1 MGTGARRHYGGGRRA
16 RRLRSMSSALAI
28 ALTSVLALATAAPA
42 PVLPVPARAAGE
54 SARQL
59 VLPRPT
65 GPERIG
71 TVSLHLVDRSRPD
84 PWVPSESAREIMV
97 QLWYPASDVRRHPRA
112 PWVSPGVAERINP
125 PGSPVILPV
134 THAYADAPVR
144 PGRHPVVLYSPG
156 FGLER
161 TASTALV
168 EELAS
173 RGYIVVT
180 IDHTHDAQRVEF
192 PGGRIAT
199 HAIPP
204 PTGPDDDGAQVINTA
219 REARVADTRFTL
231 DRLTAINRGHNPDE
245 ERRRLPRGLKGALD
259 LARIGMFGHSLGGA
273 TAAETMYEDRRVRAG
288 LNMDGSLSG
297 AVIAGGLRRPF
308 ALMSSDGHGRA
319 DDESWLAIWPH
330 LRGPRYDLQLAG
342 SGHMSFTDLQVLLP
356 QAGLPAEDLVP
367 GYGTIN
373 GSRSITVQ
381 RAYVLA
387 FFDRYLRN
395 GNGHLLAGPSRRY
408 PEVRFTP

>member
-1 MGTGARRHYGGGRRA
+1 MR
-16 RRLRSMSSALAI
+16 SALAI
-28 ALTSVLALATAAPA
+28 ALTSVLALSTAA
-42 PVLPVPARAAGE
+42 LPARAASE
-54 SARQL
+54 PTTQL

-84 PWVPSESAREIMV
+84 PWVPSERAREIMV
-97 QLWYPASDVRRHPRA
+97 QLWYPAGDVRGHPRA
-112 PWVSPGVAERINP
+112 PWVSPGVAERFNP
-125 PGSPVILPV
+125 PGSPVVLPV
-134 THAYADAPVR
+134 THAYADAPVQ

-173 RGYIVVT
+173 RGYLVVT
-180 IDHTHDAQRVEF
+180 IDHTHDAQLVEF

-199 HAIPP
+199 QAIPP
-204 PTGPDDDGAQVINTA
+204 PTGPDDDGEQVINTA
-219 REARVADTRFTL
+219 RETRVADTRFTL
-231 DRLTAINRGHNPDE
+231 DRLAAINRGHNPDE

-259 LARIGMFGHSLGGA
+259 LARVGMFGHSLGGA
-273 TAAETMYEDRRVRAG
+273 TAAETMYEDPRVRAG
-288 LNMDGSLSG
+288 INMDGSLSG
-297 AVIAGGLRRPF
+297 AVVAGGLRRPL
-308 ALMSSDGHGRA
+308 ALMSSEGHGRA
-319 DDESWLAIWPH
+319 DDETWLAIWPR

-342 SGHMSFTDLQVLLP
+342 SGHMSFTDFQTLLP
-356 QAGLPAEDLVP
+356 QAGFPAEDLEP

-373 GSRSITVQ
+373 GARSITVQ

-387 FFDRYLRN
+387 FFDRYLRGGS
-395 GNGHLLAGPSRRY
+395 GNLLAGPSRRY
-408 PEVRFTP
+408 PEMRFTP

>member
-1 MGTGARRHYGGGRRA
+1 MR
-16 RRLRSMSSALAI
+16 SALAI
-28 ALTSVLALATAAPA
+28 ALTSVLALSTAAPA
-42 PVLPVPARAAGE
+42 TALPARARAAE
-54 SARQL
+54 EPATQL

-97 QLWYPASDVRRHPRA
+97 QLWYPASGVRRHPRA

-134 THAYADAPVR
+134 THAYADAPVE
-144 PGRHPVVLYSPG
+144 PGSYPVVLYSPG

-180 IDHTHDAQRVEF
+180 IDHTHDAQLVEF

-204 PTGPDDDGAQVINTA
+204 PTGPDDNGEQVINTA
-219 REARVADTRFTL
+219 RETRVADTRFTL
-231 DRLTAINRGHNPDE
+231 DRLAAINRGHHPDE

-259 LARIGMFGHSLGGA
+259 LARVGMFGHSLGGA
-273 TAAETMYEDRRVRAG
+273 TAAETMYEDPRVGAG
-288 LNMDGSLSG
+288 INMDGTLSG
-297 AVIAGGLRRPF
+297 AVVGGGLDRPL

-319 DDESWLAIWPH
+319 DDETWLAIWPH

-356 QAGLPAEDLVP
+356 QAGIPAEDLVP
-367 GYGTIN
+367 DYGTID
-373 GSRSITVQ
+373 GARSITVQ

-395 GNGHLLAGPSRRY
+395 RNGSLLAGPSRRY
-408 PEVRFTP
+408 PEMRFTP

>member
-1 MGTGARRHYGGGRRA
+1 MR
-16 RRLRSMSSALAI
+16 SALVI
-28 ALTSVLALATAAPA
+28 ALTSVLALSTAAPA
-42 PVLPVPARAAGE
+42 TALPARAAAE
-54 SARQL
+54 PATQL

-65 GPERIG
+65 GAERIG

-84 PWVPSESAREIMV
+84 PWVPSEPAREIMV

-112 PWVSPGVAERINP
+112 PWVSPGVAERFNP

-134 THAYADAPVR
+134 THAYADAPVQ

-180 IDHTHDAQRVEF
+180 IDHTHDAQFVEF

-199 HAIPP
+199 QAIPP
-204 PTGPDDDGAQVINTA
+204 PTGPDDDGEQVINTA
-219 REARVADTRFTL
+219 RETRVADTRFTL
-231 DRLTAINRGHNPDE
+231 DRLAAINRGQNPDE
-245 ERRRLPRGLKGALD
+245 ERRRLPRGLRGALD
-259 LARIGMFGHSLGGA
+259 LARVGMFGHSLGGA
-273 TAAETMYEDRRVRAG
+273 TAAETMYEDPRVRAG
-288 LNMDGSLSG
+288 INMDGTLSG
-297 AVIAGGLRRPF
+297 AVRRPF

-319 DDESWLAIWPH
+319 DDETWLAIWPR

-342 SGHMSFTDLQVLLP
+342 SGHMSFTDFQVLLP
-356 QAGLPAEDLVP
+356 QAGIPAEDLVP

-373 GSRSITVQ
+373 DTRSITVQ

-408 PEVRFTP
+408 PEMRITP